1 MFSLGSRGENPQ
13 EKGYTMTRWCD
24 KCQEMEPTIKAIYT
38 ETSEGSQWRLE
49 EWVQYLCDECYDD
62 LTERVREGNI
72 FSLIGHELTH

>member
-1 MFSLGSRGENPQ
+1 
-13 EKGYTMTRWCD
+13 MTKWCD
-24 KCQEMEPTIKAIYT
+24 KCQEMEPTMKAIYT
-38 ETSEGSQWRLE
+38 EPMKGSLWFTD